1 MCNRHETVFLLF
13 IKTYIVSETSLMLQ
27 PSVDACKSK
36 KRALAMQS
44 EPENKAANP
53 SLPLAEACGRRLPLN
68 REAWLGSVQRGIP
81 HTERTR
87 WVWPPNSWFLRG
99 PLPKHCATCQRP
111 RAPVSLTKATT
122 NYPRHVSRPAFS
134 KELPLQEPNKQF
146 PEHMHQNGLSPLLPP
161 SNNSL
166 Q

>member
-1 MCNRHETVFLLF
+1 MHVRLRKALF
-13 IKTYIVSETSLMLQ
+13 AI
-27 PSVDACKSK
+27 
-36 KRALAMQS
+36 QS

-53 SLPLAEACGRRLPLN
+53 SLPLAEACGQRLPLN

-81 HTERTR
+81 HTERTW
-87 WVWPPNSWFLRG
+87 WVWPLNSWFLRG

-134 KELPLQEPNKQF
+134 KELPLPELNQQF
-146 PEHMHQNGLSPLLPP
+146 QQLSVWSFHFTSCLQQFLTLIPAKLLFSYISTHRCVMEHRMKFT
-161 SNNSL
+161 
-166 Q
+166 

>member
-1 MCNRHETVFLLF
+1 
-13 IKTYIVSETSLMLQ
+13 
-27 PSVDACKSK
+27 
-36 KRALAMQS
+36 MQS

-53 SLPLAEACGRRLPLN
+53 SLPLAEACGLRLPLN
-68 REAWLGSVQRGIP
+68 REAWLGSAQRGIP

-99 PLPKHCATCQRP
+99 PLLKHCATCQRP

-134 KELPLQEPNKQF
+134 EELPLQEPNKRTSEWPF
-146 PEHMHQNGLSPLLPP
+146 LSTSCLEQLLAMCLPRCYLAICVHE
-161 SNNSL
+161 SVYWIKA
-166 Q
+166 

>member
-1 MCNRHETVFLLF
+1 
-13 IKTYIVSETSLMLQ
+13 
-27 PSVDACKSK
+27 
-36 KRALAMQS
+36 MQS

-53 SLPLAEACGRRLPLN
+53 SLPLAEACGLRLPLN
-68 REAWLGSVQRGIP
+68 REAWLSSVQRGIP
-81 HTERTR
+81 HIERTQ

-134 KELPLQEPNKQF
+134 KELPLQELNKTF
-146 PEHMHQNGLSPLLPP
+146 PGVEGLSLPLPHL
-161 SNNSL
+161 SNSL
-166 Q
+166 H